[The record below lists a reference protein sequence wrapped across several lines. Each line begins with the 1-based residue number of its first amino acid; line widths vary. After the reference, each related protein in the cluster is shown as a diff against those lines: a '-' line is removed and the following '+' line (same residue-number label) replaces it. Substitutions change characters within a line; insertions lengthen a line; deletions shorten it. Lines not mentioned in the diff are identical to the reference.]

1 MFTYELWYVLVTGEV
16 RVTKRDHLEH
26 SGLDRRIIMNWIFE
40 KWGGGIDWIDMDQDR
55 KGKRE
60 YVNAVINRRIP

>member
-1 MFTYELWYVLVTGEV
+1 MVRTGD
-16 RVTKRDHLEH
+16 RRGACD
-26 SGLDRRIIMNWIFE
+26 GNRRIIMNWIFE
-40 KWGGGIDWIDMDQDR
+40 KWDGGIDWINMDQDR